1 MQKKVKNIIAIIPAR
16 GGSKRIPNK
25 NIKLFFGMPI
35 LGRTI
40 LKLKK
45 TKLFKEIY
53 VSTDSKKIA
62 KIAQKYGAKV
72 PYYRSKKLSDNFT
85 STQKVIQDMINFLNK
100 KTINSSYVC
109 CVYPTAFNIN
119 SKDIKLGLKKIKRN
133 CDFVITASKFSSPPQ
148 RGFAIRKNS
157 LRMKS
162 PKSYNKRT
170 QDLETIFFDAGQFY
184 WGKTKSWL
192 RKKLVFNKYCKA
204 ILIPNWR
211 VHDIDTKEDWKKAEL
226 IFKMNKRK

>member
-1 MQKKVKNIIAIIPAR
+1 MQKIVKNIIAIIPAR

-45 TKLFKEIY
+45 TKLFKDIY

-62 KIAQKYGAKV
+62 KIAKKYGAKV

-119 SKDIKLGLKKIKRN
+119 SNDIHNNYWKLIKWG
-133 CDFVITASKFSSPPQ
+133 AKE
-148 RGFAIRKNS
+148 
-157 LRMKS
+157 
-162 PKSYNKRT
+162 YY
-170 QDLETIFFDAGQFY
+170 LECSTNNVY
-184 WGKTKSWL
+184 M
-192 RKKLVFNKYCKA
+192 
-204 ILIPNWR
+204 
-211 VHDIDTKEDWKKAEL
+211 EDYDNF
-226 IFKMNKRK
+226 IKMGVWSEGMII

>member
-1 MQKKVKNIIAIIPAR
+1 MQKIARNTIAIIPAR

-45 TKLFKEIY
+45 TKLFKDIY

-62 KIAQKYGAKV
+62 KIAKKYGAKV

-109 CVYPTAFNIN
+109 CVYPYGI
-119 SKDIKLGLKKIKRN
+119 
-133 CDFVITASKFSSPPQ
+133 
-148 RGFAIRKNS
+148 
-157 LRMKS
+157 
-162 PKSYNKRT
+162 
-170 QDLETIFFDAGQFY
+170 
-184 WGKTKSWL
+184 
-192 RKKLVFNKYCKA
+192 
-204 ILIPNWR
+204 
-211 VHDIDTKEDWKKAEL
+211 
-226 IFKMNKRK
+226 